1 MGLKQHC
8 LSQSDSGTNA
18 EYSRLQSV
26 SRKADSNINVVELTA
41 TRFVKSAVEHDQM
54 EQEFSEL
61 HTMFEAID
69 TR

>member
-1 MGLKQHC
+1 
-8 LSQSDSGTNA
+8 
-18 EYSRLQSV
+18 V